1 MDNKE
6 SFNLANKMMSSYVGL
21 FIVFLIGIIFTLMNI
36 VPLSDDLSV
45 IKQTLIRIE
54 VMQWVLLLLGLLLS
68 SVIGFWWFKRGLFE
82 NRRYQEVL
90 ATLDA
95 IYRSQAM
102 IEFNMD
108 GSIISANDGF
118 LDALGYTLK
127 EIIGKP
133 HSIFVDSTYKT
144 SQEYKDFWRKLNR
157 GEYDR
162 ALYKRIKKNG
172 QEIWLQSCYNPIIDA
187 HGKPIKVIKVA
198 TDVTEQKLQE
208 VKLAQLTHG
217 LREIGKQILADSND
231 ISVGINQL
239 EATSLAQASSASEQA
254 SSIAEISATI
264 EEIKTTTQKML
275 EKSTKLSESSA
286 RTNTES
292 EKGQQAIETMNES
305 MEILQTK
312 MDQISKTILGLNDKT
327 QQISEITETVSDIAR
342 QSKMLALNAS
352 IEAAKAG
359 ESGKGFAVVAGEVK
373 ELAEKSQLSTER
385 VQKILLDIRQSAE
398 QAVLVTENGTKS
410 VEENIHQV
418 KLTGDIIASLG
429 AVIEE
434 SSLASLQIVSAI
446 REESIAMEQIDLSIK
461 QVDKVTGLLTS
472 ASEQTKDAIIS
483 LSKVCESLKKT
494 ANAYAE

>member
-172 QEIWLQSCYNPIIDA
+172 QEIWLQSCYNPIIDV
-187 HGKPIKVIKVA
+187 HGKPIKV
-198 TDVTEQKLQE
+198 
-208 VKLAQLTHG
+208 
-217 LREIGKQILADSND
+217 
-231 ISVGINQL
+231 
-239 EATSLAQASSASEQA
+239 
-254 SSIAEISATI
+254 
-264 EEIKTTTQKML
+264 
-275 EKSTKLSESSA
+275 
-286 RTNTES
+286 
-292 EKGQQAIETMNES
+292 
-305 MEILQTK
+305 
-312 MDQISKTILGLNDKT
+312 
-327 QQISEITETVSDIAR
+327 
-342 QSKMLALNAS
+342 
-352 IEAAKAG
+352 
-359 ESGKGFAVVAGEVK
+359 
-373 ELAEKSQLSTER
+373 
-385 VQKILLDIRQSAE
+385 
-398 QAVLVTENGTKS
+398 
-410 VEENIHQV
+410 
-418 KLTGDIIASLG
+418 
-429 AVIEE
+429 
-434 SSLASLQIVSAI
+434 
-446 REESIAMEQIDLSIK
+446 
-461 QVDKVTGLLTS
+461 
-472 ASEQTKDAIIS
+472 
-483 LSKVCESLKKT
+483 
-494 ANAYAE
+494 